1 MKPLAILEKKFGY
14 SSFRL
19 EQEQIIESVCAN
31 RDTFVLMPTGGGK
44 SLCYQIPALMFP
56 GLTVVISP
64 LIALMKDQVDA
75 LRVNGIEAAY
85 LNSTQ
90 SYQEQ
95 NLIIEKAKE
104 GKLKLLYL
112 APERLLSSSSGM
124 MNTLASLDLSL
135 IAIDEA
141 HCISQWGH
149 DFRPEYLMLATL
161 KEKFPLVP
169 VIALTATADKL
180 TRKDIVDKLA
190 LRDPAVFVSSFNRPN
205 IRYTVEP
212 KRNAF
217 DRLVEFLN
225 NRKDDAGIIYCL
237 SRSSTEKLSEDLRNL
252 GFKALAYHAGMDSQ
266 QRAMHQEKFVKDEV
280 QIMVATIAFGMGI
293 NKSNVRY
300 VVHMDLPK
308 NIEGY
313 YQETGRAGRDGLE
326 SEALLFFSYG
336 DVSKLKHFA
345 KVDGNEGQ
353 TQIAFRKL
361 DQMAAYGDLTTCR
374 RKFLLNYFD
383 EKADTYC
390 GNCDSCL
397 TTVEVYDGT
406 VPAMKVLKTVLA
418 VNEKFGSGYVIDVLR
433 GSNSIKIHPDHRD
446 LQSYGAGSDTTK
458 DVWQSVI
465 QDLVERNYLIKTKG
479 MYPLLSLSEKGT
491 AVLNGEEK
499 VMLTRSKEKIQ
510 LQENNN
516 YEVAL
521 LQSLKDVRRKLALEE
536 NVPPYVVLSDA
547 SLLEIA
553 KYLPHNKDQF
563 RRISGFGEVKIQKYG
578 KDFWD
583 VVADYC
589 KRNNLPSKIHLK
601 AEKRIRPDR
610 VEKDSDTKRETLELF
625 NKGLSIEKIGA
636 IRQLTVSTIETHLAF
651 YVQNDRIKIE
661 DILSSQQISEIRRAI
676 NASENRML
684 STIKQRLG
692 DDYTFGQIRLVMA
705 ELDREK
711 TLA

>member
-14 SSFRL
+14 STFRL

-95 NLIIEKAKE
+95 NLIVEKAKE

-124 MNTLASLDLSL
+124 MNTLASLSLSL

-161 KEKFPLVP
+161 KDKFPLVP
-169 VIALTATADKL
+169 IIALTATADKL

-190 LRDPAVFVSSFNRPN
+190 LKDPAVFVSSFNRPN

-313 YQETGRAGRDGLE
+313 YQETGRAGRDGLD

-345 KVDGNEGQ
+345 KIDGNEGQ

-390 GNCDSCL
+390 GNCDSCI

-406 VPAMKVLKTVLA
+406 VPAMKVFHAVLA
-418 VNEKFGSGYVIDVLR
+418 LNEKFGSGYVIDVLR

-446 LQSYGAGSDTTK
+446 LQSYGAGSDTSK

-465 QDLVERNYLIKTKG
+465 QDLVERKYLIKTKG
-479 MYPLLSLSEKGT
+479 MYPLLSLSEKAN

-510 LQENNN
+510 LSEDK

-521 LQSLKDVRRKLALEE
+521 LQSLKDVRRQLALEE
-536 NVPPYVVLSDA
+536 SVPPYVVLSDA

-578 KDFWD
+578 KHFWD

-589 KRNNLPSKIHLK
+589 KSNNLPSKIHLK

-610 VEKDSDTKRETLELF
+610 TEKDSDTKRETLDLF
-625 NKGLSIEKIGA
+625 NKGFSIEKIGA

-651 YVQNDRIKIE
+651 YIQNDKVKIE
-661 DILSSQQISEIRRAI
+661 DILSSQQIAEIRRAI
-676 NASENRML
+676 RTSDNRML

-692 DDYTFGQIRLVMA
+692 DDYTFGQIRIVMA
-705 ELDREK
+705 DLDREK
-711 TLA
+711 ALV